1 MARHENSKTGSR
13 GRADFPP
20 FLFPR
25 YEATKSRSP
34 ERGRVPPP
42 PDMQTLIGPAAHV
55 GFDVPDD
62 SDLTTNAGTGSPPL
76 GEKIIVEG
84 VVITTDGVPIPGA
97 LVEIWQAN
105 AAGRY
110 THKRD
115 QHDAPLDPNF
125 TGVGHCTT
133 KDDGSFRFVTIT
145 PGAYP
150 VPETGIWRPRHIHF
164 SVIGSRWASRLI
176 TQLYFP
182 GDPLHEL
189 DPIFLSVPAE
199 ARKRLIAEYNPDSN
213 IPDEAMAYR
222 YDIVLAESDE
232 GLEEWVAR

>member
-1 MARHENSKTGSR
+1 MTRHVNSGGGSR
-13 GRADFPP
+13 GRDDFPP
-20 FLFPR
+20 FLWPP
-25 YEATKSRSP
+25 YEATENRSP
-34 ERGRVPPP
+34 RREQVPPP
-42 PDMQTLIGPAAHV
+42 PDMRALLGPAAHH
-55 GFDVPDD
+55 GFDLPDD

-76 GEKIIVEG
+76 GEKIVVEG
-84 VVITTDGVPIPGA
+84 AVLTEDGVPIPGA

-115 QHDAPLDPNF
+115 QHEAPLDPNF

-133 KDDGSFRFVTIT
+133 ASDGSFRFVTIT

-182 GDPLHEL
+182 GDPLHER
-189 DPIFLSVPAE
+189 DPIFMSVPE
-199 ARKRLIAEYNPDSN
+199 RARKRLIAEYEPEMN
-213 IPDEAMAYR
+213 IPDEALGYR
-222 YDIVLAESDE
+222 YNIVLAESGD
-232 GLEEWVAR
+232 GLEEWVAS